1 MMRAMAGLAALAAA
15 SAAMPAAAQDDF
27 FAGKT
32 MTYIVTTDPGG
43 GYDTYGRL
51 IARYLEKHLGLDR
64 VLVRNMP
71 GAGHIVGT
79 NFLYAAEPDGLTIG
93 TFNTGLVYAQL
104 LGLEGVQFDLAE
116 MSWIGKAANETRSLV
131 IGAETPYK
139 SIEDVLGAAEPIKL
153 AAAGVGSAAY
163 NETLLVAE
171 ALDLNIEVIPGFSGT
186 EGEMS
191 ILRGEV
197 AGTLGSK
204 SSLQPFVDAGSGFF
218 ALDIGGTPDPAIPQ
232 ARDLVKDDEGRS
244 IIAVIESQ
252 ATLSRLTAGPPG
264 IPEDRLARLREAYA
278 AALADPELLAEAE
291 TMGIPIEPL
300 IGEDVASAIDAALH
314 QPPETVA
321 LFASVMN
328 AEVPAVTVEAAINE
342 VMDEGRQVAIDSGGQ
357 AVNIAISGSRT
368 ALTIDGAEGDRE
380 NLVAGMTCTITYA
393 PGGENEASTMD
404 CRN

>member
-1 MMRAMAGLAALAAA
+1 MKRAMAGLAALAAA

-264 IPEDRLARLREAYA
+264 IPADRLERLREAYA
-278 AALADPELLAEAE
+278 AALSDPALLAEAE

-300 IGEDVASAIDAALH
+300 IGEDVARAIDAALH

-393 PGGENEASTMD
+393 PGGENEASKMD